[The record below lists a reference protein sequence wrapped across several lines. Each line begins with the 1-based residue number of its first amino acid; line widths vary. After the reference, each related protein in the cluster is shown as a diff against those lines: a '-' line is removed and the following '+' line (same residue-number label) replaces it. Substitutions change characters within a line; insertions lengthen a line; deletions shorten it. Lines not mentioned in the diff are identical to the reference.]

1 MLLHNHIIS
10 SLARPIRL
18 SLHFC
23 HFRSKSRSYCVVSE
37 MGRQVLQSKTKKL
50 ANFRLCNVSSY
61 ATEILEIIAE
71 KPVFHALVIPGNP
84 GAVLF
89 YKEFVESLYEWLG
102 GSVSVTAV
110 GHISHTKKDSER
122 GRLFS
127 LQEQID
133 HKIDFIKHELQN
145 KQVPIILVGH
155 SIGAYMC
162 IEMFKRN
169 QEQVLYY
176 IGLYPF
182 LALDLQSQK
191 QSIIGKIAAAHVRTV
206 FVLIIFPTSLLLL
219 SNGCL
224 YGTQLGLVGASTR
237 PMSPVVSVVLSSIV
251 ASLGFLP
258 SWALRLIVSKSVG
271 KSWSS
276 TAVEVT
282 CSHLTKARIL
292 NLLFFYFFL
301 SKLAIVC
308 GLSTIYNEGSYSL
321 CMHVIR
327 KFYVGNL
334 QFHTMRNV
342 LFMAMTEF
350 KKLSETPDWTFMREK
365 HHRIAFLFGIDDH
378 WGPLQMYEEISRQ
391 VPDISLSLERE
402 GHTHAFSCT
411 EVGSTWVAHH
421 VANLIKNQIS
431 SSTH

>member
-61 ATEILEIIAE
+61 DTEILEIIAE

-169 QEQVLYY
+169 QEQVLYC

-191 QSIIGKIAAAHVRTV
+191 QSIIGKIAV
-206 FVLIIFPTSLLLL
+206 
-219 SNGCL
+219 
-224 YGTQLGLVGASTR
+224 
-237 PMSPVVSVVLSSIV
+237 SPVVSVVLSSIV

-282 CSHLTKARIL
+282 CSHLTK
-292 NLLFFYFFL
+292 
-301 SKLAIVC
+301 
-308 GLSTIYNEGSYSL
+308 
-321 CMHVIR
+321 
-327 KFYVGNL
+327 
-334 QFHTMRNV
+334 FHTMRNV

-350 KKLSETPDWTFMREK
+350 KK
-365 HHRIAFLFGIDDH
+365 
-378 WGPLQMYEEISRQ
+378 
-391 VPDISLSLERE
+391 
-402 GHTHAFSCT
+402 
-411 EVGSTWVAHH
+411 
-421 VANLIKNQIS
+421 
-431 SSTH
+431 

>member
-1 MLLHNHIIS
+1 
-10 SLARPIRL
+10 
-18 SLHFC
+18 
-23 HFRSKSRSYCVVSE
+23 

-191 QSIIGKIAAAHVRTV
+191 QSIIGKIAA
-206 FVLIIFPTSLLLL
+206 
-219 SNGCL
+219 
-224 YGTQLGLVGASTR
+224 
-237 PMSPVVSVVLSSIV
+237 SPVVSVVLSSIV

-282 CSHLTKARIL
+282 CSHLTK
-292 NLLFFYFFL
+292 
-301 SKLAIVC
+301 
-308 GLSTIYNEGSYSL
+308 
-321 CMHVIR
+321 
-327 KFYVGNL
+327 
-334 QFHTMRNV
+334 FHTMRNV

-378 WGPLQMYEEISRQ
+378 WGPLQMYEEVS
-391 VPDISLSLERE
+391 DGISLLKSPL
-402 GHTHAFSCT
+402 AK
-411 EVGSTWVAHH
+411 
-421 VANLIKNQIS
+421 L
-431 SSTH
+431 

>member
-10 SLARPIRL
+10 SLTRPIRL

-169 QEQVLYY
+169 QEQVLYC

-191 QSIIGKIAAAHVRTV
+191 QSIIGKIAA
-206 FVLIIFPTSLLLL
+206 
-219 SNGCL
+219 
-224 YGTQLGLVGASTR
+224 
-237 PMSPVVSVVLSSIV
+237 SPVVSVVLSSIV

-282 CSHLTKARIL
+282 CSHLTK
-292 NLLFFYFFL
+292 
-301 SKLAIVC
+301 
-308 GLSTIYNEGSYSL
+308 
-321 CMHVIR
+321 
-327 KFYVGNL
+327 
-334 QFHTMRNV
+334 FHTMRNV

-350 KKLSETPDWTFMREK
+350 KKLSETPDWTFMKEK

-411 EVGSTWVAHH
+411 EVGSTWVAQH

>member
-10 SLARPIRL
+10 SLTRPIRL

-169 QEQVLYY
+169 QEQCVHVADH
-176 IGLYPF
+176 IF
-182 LALDLQSQK
+182 LLETNLFDTSL
-191 QSIIGKIAAAHVRTV
+191 SIVGVILHRTV
-206 FVLIIFPTSLLLL
+206 SIF
-219 SNGCL
+219 GFR
-224 YGTQLGLVGASTR
+224 STIPETVYHR
-237 PMSPVVSVVLSSIV
+237 QDCCRERMCFRSPVVSVVLSSIV

-276 TAVEVT
+276 TAVE
-282 CSHLTKARIL
+282 
-292 NLLFFYFFL
+292 
-301 SKLAIVC
+301 
-308 GLSTIYNEGSYSL
+308 
-321 CMHVIR
+321 
-327 KFYVGNL
+327 
-334 QFHTMRNV
+334 FHTMRNV

-411 EVGSTWVAHH
+411 EVGSTWVAQH

>member
-10 SLARPIRL
+10 SLTRPIRL

-169 QEQVLYY
+169 QEQVLYC

-191 QSIIGKIAAAHVRTV
+191 QSIIGKIAA
-206 FVLIIFPTSLLLL
+206 
-219 SNGCL
+219 
-224 YGTQLGLVGASTR
+224 
-237 PMSPVVSVVLSSIV
+237 SPVVSVVLSSIV

-282 CSHLTKARIL
+282 CSHLTK
-292 NLLFFYFFL
+292 
-301 SKLAIVC
+301 
-308 GLSTIYNEGSYSL
+308 
-321 CMHVIR
+321 
-327 KFYVGNL
+327 
-334 QFHTMRNV
+334 FHTMRNV

-411 EVGSTWVAHH
+411 EVGSTWVAQH